1 MASFW
6 QKTLYYLGLV
16 DEGDDD
22 IPNTS
27 VSGRAATAP
36 TQAEVR
42 TVEGGQSATV
52 APIDTSGPQ
61 VIDDGRSSI
70 PGRRVEPPASSRRR
84 ISGDPSLAEAGVY
97 VTDTSE
103 DSPAQPAA
111 SRFSAES
118 EIVVARV
125 FGDAQLL
132 ADHLRRGTPVVLD
145 LRSTEP
151 EMVRRLVD
159 FASGLTYAL
168 DGTMKRVGQGV
179 ILVAPTRVMLSS
191 NEKQRLTDL
200 GLYDLGDF

>member
-16 DEGDDD
+16 DEGNDD
-22 IPNTS
+22 IPDATAS
-27 VSGRAATAP
+27 SRAPSAP

-42 TVEGGQSATV
+42 TVDRAPAMAAGTAEPV
-52 APIDTSGPQ
+52 AQTGEVPPA
-61 VIDDGRSSI
+61 V
-70 PGRRVEPPASSRRR
+70 PGRRVEPPAAARRR
-84 ISGDPSLAEAGVY
+84 ISGDPELAEAGVL
-97 VTDTSE
+97 VTDTGEEPTS
-103 DSPAQPAA
+103 A
-111 SRFSAES
+111 RFSAET
-118 EIVVARV
+118 EVVVARV
-125 FGDAQLL
+125 FGDAQLV
-132 ADHLRRGTPVVLD
+132 ADHLRRGVPVVLD

-168 DGTMKRVGQGV
+168 DGTMKKVGQGV
-179 ILVAPTRVMLSS
+179 ILVAPARMNLSS